1 MSYLAQC
8 FKFVTTSHDH
18 RIVLY
23 YNKIQFKDCKFPLV
37 KATIH
42 FISNNLKSKSTTGCH
57 RLQVAMAASRVCTFL
72 SYLRIAL
79 QSGNQTAIQNQQSD

>member
-42 FISNNLKSKSTTGCH
+42 FISNNLKSKSTT
-57 RLQVAMAASRVCTFL
+57 
-72 SYLRIAL
+72 
-79 QSGNQTAIQNQQSD
+79 